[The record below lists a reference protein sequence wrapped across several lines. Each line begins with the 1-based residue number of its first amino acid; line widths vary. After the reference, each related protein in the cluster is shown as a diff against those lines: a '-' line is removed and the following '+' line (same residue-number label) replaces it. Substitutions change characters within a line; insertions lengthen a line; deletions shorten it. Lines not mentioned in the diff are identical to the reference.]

1 MPVANYE
8 TYCKMMDNA
17 YKNHFAFPAINVFD
31 MESVSG
37 VLAGLA
43 EAKSDGIIQMSLGGA
58 KHASG
63 NAVGDSVAGAIAL
76 ATYIHQMAEKY
87 NIYVAIHTDH
97 CQADKVDSFLIP
109 LIEATEARRAKGLP
123 NLFSSHMFDGSALP
137 HKENVRLA
145 KGLLERCAKNDLILE
160 VEAGSLFSTEGICIN
175 RSKAENL
182 ELEVGD
188 NVEICAKTQAGEMNY
203 YETKVT
209 GIYSGGAF
217 YDTYYAFI
225 ALDTAESIFEIEDG
239 YFDVLKVFLKDLSKA
254 EYEAEEMNRVLDNEV
269 MTVETYSEANTFYT
283 TMPSVIKLVC
293 VAFTLFLL
301 VLIAIGLRSTIRIN
315 LMQRMKEF
323 GTIRAIGFSR
333 MQTYG
338 IIFTETFIISFFA
351 FTVALTVVLALLFVV
366 GIQGIYV
373 GPAMSTV
380 FGSERLYP
388 YLNVI
393 DVLETFGVIILFS
406 LMATLKPGLQ
416 MCYQNIT
423 DILGMKVERIHL
435 LRKIILQ
442 K

>member
-1 MPVANYE
+1 M
-8 TYCKMMDNA
+8 
-17 YKNHFAFPAINVFD
+17 FSIIRIAF
-31 MESVSG
+31 
-37 VLAGLA
+37 
-43 EAKSDGIIQMSLGGA
+43 
-58 KHASG
+58 
-63 NAVGDSVAGAIAL
+63 
-76 ATYIHQMAEKY
+76 
-87 NIYVAIHTDH
+87 
-97 CQADKVDSFLIP
+97 
-109 LIEATEARRAKGLP
+109 R
-123 NLFSSHMFDGSALP
+123 
-137 HKENVRLA
+137 NVRLGRKRSRKLSVSIFVA
-145 KGLLERCAKNDLILE
+145 VFLLLFISAAVNGIQDQMLKGYRNIQTGDLIVMWDSLVNTNHGDTQRFINLYKSLSFDDDLKDKNEKNIESVHDYIEQSDQIKNAYPVIRRNASVKADGVSDGAFIVYGFTKEDAEQILDEKILE